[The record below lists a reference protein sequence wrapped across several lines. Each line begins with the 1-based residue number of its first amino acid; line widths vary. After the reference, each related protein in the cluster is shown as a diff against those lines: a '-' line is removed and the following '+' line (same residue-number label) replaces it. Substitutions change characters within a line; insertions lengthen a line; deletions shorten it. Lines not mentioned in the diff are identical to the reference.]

1 MMIMARRTA
10 VADTVLP
17 LTLAW
22 AEGEVVGSAA
32 GRGTEAAAM
41 GAGRASWR
49 VGKPA
54 WRCCGSGG

>member
-54 WRCCGSGG
+54 